1 VTLGDVLREPYHRAR
16 MRPVRHVMSVVG
28 ARPNFMK
35 TAPVIAELARRPDPV
50 RHTLVHTG
58 QHYDDAM
65 SRVFLEQLG
74 VGEPDHMLDVGSAA
88 HGAQTARVM
97 ERIEPIL
104 ERDRPDVLLVPG
116 DVNSTLAAA
125 LVASKL
131 DIPVAHIEAGLRS
144 YDRSMPEEINRIL
157 TDQISSLLFTHSPEA
172 RDNLL
177 REGVPGERIHAV
189 GNTMIDTL
197 VAMRAYSRE
206 RDAVVAHGLHPG
218 TYLVVTLHRPA
229 LVDGPLLG
237 SAVAALDRV
246 AAELPVV
253 FPIHPR
259 TANAMQ
265 RQGLAFSAPGIRLIE
280 PLGYL
285 EFLGLLECAAGALT
299 DSGGIQEE
307 ATYLG
312 VPCFTLRENTER
324 PVTCDVGTNVLLGL
338 APERIAEVPEL
349 LDRARAR
356 PARVPAGWDG
366 RAAERLVDVLE
377 AGVPEWGSP
386 TVAESPAS
394 DTRASG
400 AERFAA
406 DVLRRS

>member
-1 VTLGDVLREPYHRAR
+1 

-35 TAPVIAELARRPDPV
+35 TAPVIAAFARRPDAV

-58 QHYDDAM
+58 QHYDAVM
-65 SRVFLEQLG
+65 SRVFLEELG
-74 VGEPDHMLDVGSAA
+74 VGTPDHMLDVGSGA

-104 ERDRPDVLLVPG
+104 ERERPDVLLVPG
-116 DVNSTLAAA
+116 DVNSTVAAA

-131 DIPVAHIEAGLRS
+131 DIPVGHIEAGLRS

-157 TDQISSLLFTHSPEA
+157 TDQISSLLFIHSPEA

-177 REGVPGERIHAV
+177 REGIDGHRVHAV

-197 VAMRAYSRE
+197 VAMRARIRE
-206 RDAVVAHGLHPG
+206 IDAATAHGVTPG
-218 TYLVVTLHRPA
+218 AYLVVTLHRPA
-229 LVDGPLLG
+229 LVDSAMLVA
-237 SAVAALDRV
+237 AVAALDRV
-246 AAELPVV
+246 AAEIPVV

-259 TANAMQ
+259 TANAMR
-265 RQGLAFSAPGIRLIE
+265 RQGLAFSAPGMRLIE

-285 EFLGLLECAAGALT
+285 EFLSLLEHAAGALT

-312 VPCFTLRENTER
+312 VPCFTLRDNTER
-324 PVTCDVGTNVLLGL
+324 PVTCELGTNVLLGL
-338 APERIAEVPEL
+338 APERIGEVPALIEA
-349 LDRARAR
+349 ARGR
-356 PARVPAGWDG
+356 PAAVPPGWDG
-366 RAAERLVDVLE
+366 AAAERLVDVLE
-377 AGVPEWGSP
+377 AGVPEWAPPPAPGAHA
-386 TVAESPAS
+386 VA
-394 DTRASG
+394 
-400 AERFAA
+400 AA
-406 DVLRRS
+406 DGRPARFGAGVARLP